1 MQQLPNVKDE
11 TCKNQDCAVLVSK
24 RRQRE
29 AGNKRARKR
38 RQGREKDTETET
50 EKTGEEREKDQ
61 TGFVLITGAG
71 KAEKS
76 RDFCSLDYRFG
87 SNAIFTYQIKLLPQ
101 TVRSEL

>member
-1 MQQLPNVKDE
+1 MKRVKIKTALRLCQRGDTERQRTRGRQKDE
-11 TCKNQDCAVLVSK
+11 EETDKKD
-24 RRQRE
+24 RR
-29 AGNKRARKR
+29 RKR
-38 RQGREKDTETET
+38 KA
-50 EKTGEEREKDQ
+50 Q

-87 SNAIFTYQIKLLPQ
+87 SNAIFTYQIKPLPQ